1 MKNGCFKVF
10 VGTID
15 LNIRTTLS
23 LDEARERLNASIDH
37 EKPDELTITTAVK
50 GTHEVIG
57 WLKDNQLHIRRRILY
72 SSLFQPALSARLIQE
87 AAGTVIDGTIAMQ
100 KGARTFYLVWFI
112 ALSAL
117 VAVIFFATLMNF
129 IQGTAIPG
137 TWTGFLVPIVPLIFW
152 AGYRRY
158 SRRVIKRES
167 EFITQFIRRTLSIS
181 DPQ

>member
-1 MKNGCFKVF
+1 MK
-10 VGTID
+10 THT
-15 LNIRTTLS
+15 LQLRTTLS
-23 LDEARERLNASIDH
+23 LDETIERLRASIDH
-37 EKPDELTITTAVK
+37 EKPDELTITSAVK

-87 AAGTVIDGTIAMQ
+87 EAGTVIEGTIAMQ

-117 VAVIFFATLMNF
+117 VAVIFFATLMKF
-129 IQGTAIPG
+129 IQETAAHG
-137 TWTGFLVPIVPLIFW
+137 TWTGFLLPILPLILL